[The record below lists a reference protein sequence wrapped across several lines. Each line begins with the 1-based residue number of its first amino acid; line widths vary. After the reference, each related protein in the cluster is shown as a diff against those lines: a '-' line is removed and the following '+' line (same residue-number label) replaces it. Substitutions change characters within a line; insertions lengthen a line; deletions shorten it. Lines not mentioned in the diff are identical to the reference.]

1 MSWAVR
7 NSATSFSTSPT
18 ASPCLV
24 AWRTLPMAV
33 TTSGLLSRRG
43 GLGTPPLSTLRGVFL
58 DHDGSPSPAAAP
70 RFGDPGHDVGTE
82 ADGTDEE
89 AGRIVLHQGQQY
101 APFGGTHG
109 DGDAQDQGQAGPGRQ
124 PGRGG

>member
-43 GLGTPPLSTLRGVFL
+43 GLGTPPLSTLCGVL
-58 DHDGSPSPAAAP
+58 LARDGSPSPAGSP
-70 RFGDPGHDVGTE
+70 SSGQSGHNVQGE
-82 ADGTDEE
+82 RYGADEE

-101 APFGGTHG
+101 PPLSGAPSN
-109 DGDAQDQGQAGPGRQ
+109 GDAQDHGQ
-124 PGRGG
+124 